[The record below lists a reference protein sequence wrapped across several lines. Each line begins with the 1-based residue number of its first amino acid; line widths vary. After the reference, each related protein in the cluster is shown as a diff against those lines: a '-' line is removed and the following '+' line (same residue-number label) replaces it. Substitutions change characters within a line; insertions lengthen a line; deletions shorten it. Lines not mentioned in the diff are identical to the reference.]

1 MIYFANPTKNAVPHM
16 EAGTIGFIA
25 TPRQGQ
31 IPPQGVTWCLDN
43 NCFGKEEFN
52 ESKWWA
58 WLQDPRLD
66 PASCLFATAPD
77 VVGDAAAT
85 LERSTPWLPRI
96 RSLGYPVAFVLQ
108 DGSDQTPPPWGEFD
122 VLFIGGTTEFKL
134 GEVARDYVAEAKRRG
149 MFVHMG
155 RVNSL
160 KRLRYAEFIGVDSA
174 DGTVLT
180 FGPDRRLPEVLGW
193 VHTLKHHTPM
203 FGSHL

>member
-1 MIYFANPTKNAVPHM
+1 
-16 EAGTIGFIA
+16 
-25 TPRQGQ
+25 
-31 IPPQGVTWCLDN
+31 
-43 NCFGKEEFN
+43 
-52 ESKWWA
+52 
-58 WLQDPRLD
+58 
-66 PASCLFATAPD
+66 
-77 VVGDAAAT
+77 
-85 LERSTPWLPRI
+85 
-96 RSLGYPVAFVLQ
+96 
-108 DGSDQTPPPWGEFD
+108 
-122 VLFIGGTTEFKL
+122 
-134 GEVARDYVAEAKRRG
+134 

>member
-1 MIYFANPTKNAVPHM
+1 MIYFVNPTKNAVAHM
-16 EAGTIGFIA
+16 EAGTVGFIA

-31 IPPQGVTWCLDN
+31 IPPPGVTWCLDN

-52 ESKWWA
+52 EDKWWS

-66 PASCLFATAPD
+66 RPSCLFATAPD
-77 VVGDAAAT
+77 VVGDAEAT
-85 LERSTPWLPRI
+85 LERSLPWLPRI
-96 RSLGYPVAFVLQ
+96 RSLGYPVAYVLQ
-108 DGSDQTPPPWGEFD
+108 DGSDQHPPPWDDFD
-122 VLFIGGTTEFKL
+122 VLFVGGTTEFKL
-134 GEVARDYVAEAKRRG
+134 GQVAREYVKEAKLRG

-203 FGSHL
+203 FGSQL